1 MGRRLQAWLSG
12 LTGAWL
18 KSTLVVNHA
27 SRSEIM
33 KRSLS
38 LAFVAYLIQFP
49 IVIGNIQGWFPIHP
63 VIVLPPLLGLINV
76 KLENRGLEGLGLIL
90 SRPSRSLLLA
100 LTLALPMCASIAHVS
115 ALEHI
120 SFSLLKLDLSLLLQL
135 LREFT
140 VAVFIIAMWEE
151 IASRGYIQNRLQEA
165 WGFIGVIV
173 AAVMFASLHV
183 PSAILE
189 FNYDLEMVVLNS
201 LQMFIPG
208 FVLSLIYWKTRSALT
223 TTAVHGL
230 RNFVFSIALLFSG
243 LDAREMHLARPG
255 IQILWRTMELLL
267 ALLMLRV
274 LFSGGDTSKGNIVG
288 RGEAA

>member
-1 MGRRLQAWLSG
+1 
-12 LTGAWL
+12 
-18 KSTLVVNHA
+18 
-27 SRSEIM
+27 M

-38 LAFVAYLIQFP
+38 LAFLAYLIQFP

-63 VIVLPPLLGLINV
+63 VIVLPPLLGLINA
-76 KLENRGLEGLGLIL
+76 KLEKRGLEGLGLIL
-90 SRPSRSLLLA
+90 PRPSRSLLLA
-100 LTLALPMCASIAHVS
+100 LTLALPMCASIAHVL

-120 SFSLLKLDLSLLLQL
+120 SFSLPKLDLSLLFQL
-135 LREFT
+135 LREFA

-165 WGFIGVIV
+165 WGLIGVIV

-189 FNYDLEMVVLNS
+189 FNYDLEMVLLNF

-208 FVLSLIYWKTRSALT
+208 FMLSLIYWKTRSALT

-230 RNFVFSIALLFSG
+230 RNFAFSIALLFSG

-255 IQILWRTMELLL
+255 IQILWRTIEVLL
-267 ALLMLRV
+267 ALVILRI
-274 LFSGGDTSKGNIVG
+274 LFSGGDISKGNIVV
-288 RGEAA
+288 REQAA